1 MLRVCVQLLQTLE
14 ASYYFFF
21 PFPFPALLCYC
32 NFFFSN
38 RLRNKGIEMK
48 RSLKRPLFS
57 RGDTEQRT
65 TNLPNMATSKPI
77 LIPADQGAVRERC
90 PFSTLDLPSLKEKK
104 NSTKLMLYQNL
115 RIVFVLF
122 GGNRKLCGTFQS
134 SLSLL
139 DPHRVLHRSYL

>member
-1 MLRVCVQLLQTLE
+1 MCSCSRHWKPVIIFFSIPFSCFVMLL
-14 ASYYFFF
+14 
-21 PFPFPALLCYC
+21 C

-104 NSTKLMLYQNL
+104 IPPNSCYI
-115 RIVFVLF
+115 RIFA
-122 GGNRKLCGTFQS
+122 
-134 SLSLL
+134 LSLYFL
-139 DPHRVLHRSYL
+139 VGTENYVGLFRVPCHS